1 MIYLLRHGETVWNV
15 ERRLQG
21 RKDSPLTLR
30 GIAQARAVA
39 ALLRQLIEDL
49 SAFTI
54 VASPLA
60 RTWQTA
66 AIVSQSLGLDCRAI
80 RFEPLLQEHHF
91 GLWEGLTWQ
100 EIETRFPDLW
110 KQRLADKWAFEAPGG
125 ESYARVAVRVQGW
138 LDEQD
143 RDARLI
149 VVGHGLAGRVLR
161 GLYAGLSREEIMEM
175 LEPQGSLYRLTEGT
189 IASFKAEADEEGRPA
204 RSR

>member
-30 GIAQARAVA
+30 GIAQARTVA
-39 ALLRQLIEDL
+39 DRLRELIDDP
-49 SAFTI
+49 SAFTV

-66 AIVSQSLGLDCRAI
+66 VIVCQSLELDYRAI
-80 RFEPLLQEHHF
+80 RFEPRLQEHHF

-100 EIETRFPDLW
+100 EIEARFPDLW
-110 KQRLADKWAFEAPGG
+110 AQRLAEKWTFEAPGG
-125 ESYARVAVRVQGW
+125 ESYAKVAARVRGW
-138 LDEQD
+138 LDEQE

-161 GLYAGLSREEIMEM
+161 GLYANLPQAEVMEM
-175 LEPQGSLYRLTEGT
+175 LEPQGSLFRLAQGT
-189 IASFKAEADEEGRPA
+189 IATFPAEAD
-204 RSR
+204 